1 MKQKILLIEDDD
13 GSRLSIVRSLSLKG
27 YAVSVA
33 CNLVNAEEDVLAR
46 RFDAVILGI
55 NLADGKGPAF
65 IKGIRTYAPHLPILV
80 ITGGSEI
87 EIAVDAVRCGADNV
101 LAKPLDYGSLGT
113 FLKILLEDGSRQAPQ
128 PSHSPPGRKHGENFF
143 GSKPA
148 SRRFLDLAA
157 QAAAGRTPVLITGET
172 GTGKGLFARWIH
184 QHGDRSE
191 LPFAALNCSGLR
203 GDLLRAELLGTDR
216 GTGMGNAGSKPGLVE
231 KAGRGTLF
239 LDEIGDMDLSV
250 QSELLALLQTRV
262 AQAAGHGEAGGT
274 DFHLI
279 CSSNRQLDALARAG
293 AFLPE
298 LLSCISTTVLRIPP
312 LRERLTEFPG
322 IVRQLLDWLRGPE
335 AEISDEALRSLKR
348 YSWPGNL
355 RELKNA
361 LEQGL
366 ILSHGAR
373 LRPEHFN
380 WLQPAHRVR
389 ASRPLLTMSELKE
402 QHIAAV
408 LQRASG
414 DVGEAAQD
422 LGISRATMYRRLK
435 QLRSKDY

>member
-13 GSRLSIVRSLSLKG
+13 NSRFGIVRSLSSKG

-33 CNLVNAEEDVLAR
+33 NNLVNAEEDVLAR

-55 NLADGKGPAF
+55 NRADGKGTAF
-65 IKGIRTYAPHLPILV
+65 IKGIRTYAPQLPIVVL
-80 ITGGSEI
+80 TGCAEI

-101 LAKPLDYGSLGT
+101 LAKPLDCAALDS
-113 FLKILLEDGSRQAPQ
+113 FLKILLEDGSRQPTH
-128 PSHSPPGRKHGENFF
+128 PRDSPPGTGNGENFF

-157 QAAAGRTPVLITGET
+157 GAAAGGAPVLITGET
-172 GTGKGLFARWIH
+172 GTGKGLLARWIH
-184 QHGDRSE
+184 QNGDHSDR
-191 LPFAALNCSGLR
+191 PFAAMNCSGLR
-203 GDLLRAELLGTDR
+203 SDLLRAELLGTGS
-216 GTGMGNAGSKPGLVE
+216 GTGTKNARSRPGLVD
-231 KAGRGTLF
+231 KAGGGTLF

-250 QSELLALLQTRV
+250 QSELLAVLQ
-262 AQAAGHGEAGGT
+262 AGKARGCGSGATE
-274 DFHLI
+274 FHLI
-279 CSSNRQLDALARAG
+279 CSSNRQLDALARQG

-298 LLSCISTTVLRIPP
+298 LLSRISTAVLRIPP
-312 LRERLTEFPG
+312 LRERLAEFPG
-322 IVRQLLDWLRGPE
+322 IVRQLLDWLRGSD
-335 AEISDEALRSLKR
+335 AQISDQAIGELKR
-348 YSWPGNL
+348 YPWPGNL

-366 ILSHGAR
+366 ILSHGAP

-380 WLQPAHRVR
+380 WLRPSQR
-389 ASRPLLTMSELKE
+389 ARESRPLLTMSELKE

-435 QLRSKDY
+435 QLRGKDY